1 MWAHSEAD
9 VAELL
14 NAHGPGVCG
23 TKLDRHCFHDPIWTW
38 SWITCESRHPEPEN
52 NRAARTCVQ
61 LDETRHANQAG
72 ALRGPERQHLRRLSR
87 KIGQPAVAAHRVRLH
102 KVRPRVEQQGCIDV
116 QLITAVQPTY
126 SG

>member
-23 TKLDRHCFHDPIWTW
+23 TKLDRHCFHDRIWTW
-38 SWITCESRHPEPEN
+38 SWITCESLHPEPEN

-61 LDETRHANQAG
+61 PDETRHANQAG
-72 ALRGPERQHLRRLSR
+72 ALRGPERRICANFAGQDR
-87 KIGQPAVAAHRVRLH
+87 QPAVAAHRVRLH
-102 KVRPRVEQQGCIDV
+102 KVAAARWSNK
-116 QLITAVQPTY
+116 AV
-126 SG
+126 SMCN

>member
-14 NAHGPGVCG
+14 NARGPGVCG

-61 LDETRHANQAG
+61 PDETRHANQAG
-72 ALRGPERQHLRRLSR
+72 ALRGPERQHLRQLL
-87 KIGQPAVAAHRVRLH
+87 RLH
-102 KVRPRVEQQGCIDV
+102 KVAAGRWSNKVVSMCN
-116 QLITAVQPTY
+116 
-126 SG
+126 